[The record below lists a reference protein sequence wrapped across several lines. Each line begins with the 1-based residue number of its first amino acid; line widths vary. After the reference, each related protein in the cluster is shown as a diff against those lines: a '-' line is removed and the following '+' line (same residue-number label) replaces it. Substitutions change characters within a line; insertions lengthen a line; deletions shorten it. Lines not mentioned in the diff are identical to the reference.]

1 LGEVVKVFLVVIA
14 LWRSEQTSPSM
25 VQAMPSMESCQIVA
39 AEILKMSPQNQVRC
53 VVVP

>member
-1 LGEVVKVFLVVIA
+1 MKVFLVVIA

-25 VQAMPSMESCQIVA
+25 VQAMPSMESCRIVA
-39 AEILKMSPQNQVRC
+39 EEILRMSPQNQVKC

>member
-25 VQAMPSMESCQIVA
+25 VTAMPSMESCQVVA